1 VTLVTQGLY
10 FVSAPPKRRLTAEER
25 RTAILDSALAVFSER
40 GYHSA
45 SIDDIAGEAGVSKA
59 LIYEHFSSKQE
70 LHADLI
76 ARNARELTQR
86 VAGALSGVEVEST
99 SERLATGLEAF
110 FAFVEERRD
119 AWRMLFRDAADP
131 ESSAVL
137 DRMVEQVTAEV
148 TVLISQDPGARE
160 LARVGHERSLRLL
173 AEMLVGGAQA
183 MANWWTEHPE
193 ASRSQLVEIAMDFAW
208 LGLERLSRGERW
220 SPPG

>member
-1 VTLVTQGLY
+1 LVT
-10 FVSAPPKRRLTAEER
+10 VSAPPRRRLTAEER

-59 LIYEHFSSKQE
+59 LIYEHFASKQE
-70 LHADLI
+70 LHGDLI

-86 VAGALSGVEVEST
+86 VAGALSSVEVEST

-110 FAFVEERRD
+110 FAFVEERRE

-160 LARVGHERSLRLL
+160 LARMGQERSLRLL
-173 AEMLVGGAQA
+173 AEMLVGGAQS

-193 ASRSQLVEIAMDFAW
+193 ASRAQLVEIAMDFAW
-208 LGLERLSRGERW
+208 LGLERLSQGERW
-220 SPPG
+220 SPPE

>member
-1 VTLVTQGLY
+1 MA
-10 FVSAPPKRRLTAEER
+10 APTRRRLTAEER
-25 RTAILDSALAVFSER
+25 RTAILDAALIAFSQK
-40 GYHSA
+40 GYHATSL
-45 SIDDIAGEAGVSKA
+45 DDIAREAGVSKA
-59 LIYEHFSSKQE
+59 LIYEHFASKQE

-76 ARNARELTQR
+76 ARNGRELTQR

-99 SERLATGLEAF
+99 ATRLATGLEAF

-160 LARVGHERSLRLL
+160 LTRVGDDRSLRLL
-173 AEMLVGGAQA
+173 AEMLVGGAQS
-183 MANWWTEHPE
+183 MANWWTDHPD
-193 ASRSQLVEIAMDFAW
+193 APRAHLVEIAMDFAW

-220 SPPG
+220 SLPE

>member
-1 VTLVTQGLY
+1 
-10 FVSAPPKRRLTAEER
+10 VSAPSKRRLTAEER

-59 LIYEHFSSKQE
+59 LIYEHFASKQE

-86 VAGALSGVEVEST
+86 VAGALSSVEVEST

-160 LARVGHERSLRLL
+160 LARIGDERSLRLL
-173 AEMLVGGAQA
+173 AEMLVGGAQSL
-183 MANWWTEHPE
+183 ANWWTEHPE
-193 ASRSQLVEIAMDFAW
+193 TSRAELVEIAMDFAW

-220 SPPG
+220 SAPE

>member
-1 VTLVTQGLY
+1 M
-10 FVSAPPKRRLTAEER
+10 
-25 RTAILDSALAVFSER
+25 
-40 GYHSA
+40 
-45 SIDDIAGEAGVSKA
+45 
-59 LIYEHFSSKQE
+59 
-70 LHADLI
+70 
-76 ARNARELTQR
+76 
-86 VAGALSGVEVEST
+86 AGALSGVEVEST

-160 LARVGHERSLRLL
+160 LARVGDERSLRLL
-173 AEMLVGGAQA
+173 AEMLVGGAQS

-193 ASRSQLVEIAMDFAW
+193 TSRAQLVDIAMDFAW

-220 SPPG
+220 SPPE

>member
-1 VTLVTQGLY
+1 M
-10 FVSAPPKRRLTAEER
+10 SAPTRRRLTAEER
-25 RTAILDSALAVFSER
+25 RSGILDAALTAFSQK
-40 GYHSA
+40 GYHATSL
-45 SIDDIAGEAGVSKA
+45 DDIAGVAGVSKA
-59 LIYEHFSSKQE
+59 LIYEHFASKQE

-99 SERLATGLEAF
+99 VERLAAGLEAF
-110 FAFVEERRD
+110 FAYVEERRE

-137 DRMVEQVTAEV
+137 ERMVQQVTAEV
-148 TVLISQDPGARE
+148 TVLISQDPGARQ
-160 LARVGHERSLRLL
+160 LTRVGDERSLRLL

-183 MANWWTEHPE
+183 MANWWTDHPE
-193 ASRSQLVEIAMDFAW
+193 APRAQLVETAMAFAW

-220 SPPG
+220 SPHE